1 MPAGLLHLHGNLN
14 INYEITLEKE
24 NKVGELTLPDFKTYY
39 KGTVIKRAWYWHKI

>member
-39 KGTVIKRAWYWHKI
+39 IVNQRVWYWHEYR